1 MASKTKTASFGVSQ
15 RVNHDSS
22 LFYARKLYKNQRREN
37 VVVPYVENP
46 VPEEYKD
53 RYIVRDSQDL
63 SFLPDCSI
71 HLTVCS
77 PPYNVGKEYDDD
89 LSLEEYLQMLKN
101 VMMEVYRVT
110 VPGGRVCI
118 NVANLG
124 RKPYIPLHSMIVS
137 LMTEIGFLNRGEII
151 WNKGASSGQSLAW
164 GSFQSASGPSLR
176 DVHEYI
182 SVWCKENFTRPQ
194 GDRENDI
201 TREEFM
207 EYTKSIWTFPAVSA
221 RKIGHPAPFPVEL
234 PRRCIKLFSFKGDV
248 VLDPFAGSGTTGVA
262 AIETGRHFVCVDIKE
277 EYKRLGDR
285 YLGEAKLKANR
296 LSLF

>member
-285 YLGEAKLKANR
+285 YLEEAKLKANR